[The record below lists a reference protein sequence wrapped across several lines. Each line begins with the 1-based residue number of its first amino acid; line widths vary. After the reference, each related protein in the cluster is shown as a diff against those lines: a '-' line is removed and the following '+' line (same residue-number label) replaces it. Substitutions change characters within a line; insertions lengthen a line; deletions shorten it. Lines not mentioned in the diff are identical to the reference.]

1 LAQLYGGEKMFNKFK
16 DTLLTKEVTVP
27 VTKSMIQR
35 VIPDVDGVYDTQ
47 INIDEVLII
56 TGIYKLEKLLIKK
69 DIPFEINLKP
79 KYSDG
84 RTLFFDITLLKPY
97 NIEIVKKYALN
108 NKYMTYSKDLLSID
122 LNAVDVIKKVPF
134 GKIKRFVVVQD
145 KMLVTLGL

>member
-56 TGIYKLEKLLIKK
+56 TGIHKLEKLLIKK

-145 KMLVTLGL
+145 KMLVTLG